1 MSRVLRPFIALLLDK
16 SLSTG
21 SFPAELKEAVVCPM
35 LKKGTW
41 YWWTCGQFPTYYSSL
56 SYRIGWYMHDYRHI
70 DAVPLSQVSHHWN
83 CGDEGFQ
90 QLVVG
95 SGQMSAVSLWSNSSF
110 RHGWPWCLA
119 APSWAPVRS
128 GWHSTL
134 FLFFQHDFTVM
145 CSDATLFAVCLVCS
159 ARRAQF
165 LARLSSSYI
174 QLTLQLW
181 LLSVNLHTYTDDM
194 QLYLISAVMT

>member
-1 MSRVLRPFIALLLDK
+1 
-16 SLSTG
+16 
-21 SFPAELKEAVVCPM
+21 
-35 LKKGTW
+35 
-41 YWWTCGQFPTYYSSL
+41 
-56 SYRIGWYMHDYRHI
+56 
-70 DAVPLSQVSHHWN
+70 
-83 CGDEGFQ
+83 
-90 QLVVG
+90 
-95 SGQMSAVSLWSNSSF
+95 
-110 RHGWPWCLA
+110 
-119 APSWAPVRS
+119 
-128 GWHSTL
+128 
-134 FLFFQHDFTVM
+134 M